1 MFDNVTINIH
11 LHIGEGLMSTF
22 EELLAKVENIAS
34 AQSVEEVKQEINTLV
49 AALQVNAENDANT
62 TQLVAASKLTA
73 DENRQLIEA
82 ILNKLAVSA
91 PAPTA

>member
-34 AQSVEEVKQEINTLV
+34 AQSVEEVKAQVAEV
-49 AALQVNAENDANT
+49 SAALQANSEADAANAANDA
-62 TQLVAASKLTA
+62 AIKLTA
-73 DENRQLIEA
+73 DQNRQLIEA
-82 ILNKLAVSA
+82 ILEKLAAST
-91 PAPTA
+91 PATPA